1 MAKKATK
8 KTGVRKI
15 TQEELQQ
22 VNQYATAMNQLQMQ
36 IGGVEMQK
44 AELMTEMAKVR
55 IAMQEVQ
62 NALMA
67 TYGDVTVNLADGTI
81 TDNASN
87 S

>member
-8 KTGVRKI
+8 KTEVRKI
-15 TQEELQQ
+15 TQEELQE
-22 VNQYATAMNQLQMQ
+22 VNQYATAINQVQMQ

-44 AELMTEMAKVR
+44 SDLIAEMAKLR
-55 IAMQEVQ
+55 AGMQEVQ

-67 TYGDVTVNLADGTI
+67 TYGDVTVNLTDGTI

>member
-1 MAKKATK
+1 MAKKAKK
-8 KTGVRKI
+8 KTEVRKI
-15 TQEELQQ
+15 TREELEQ
-22 VNQYATAMNQLQMQ
+22 VNQYATAINQMQMQ

-44 AELMTEMAKVR
+44 ADLMSEMAKLR
-55 IAMQEVQ
+55 AGMQEMQ

-67 TYGDVTVNLADGTI
+67 TYGDVTINLADGTI

>member
-8 KTGVRKI
+8 KTEVRKI
-15 TQEELQQ
+15 TQEELQE

-36 IGGVEMQK
+36 IGGIELQK

-55 IAMQEVQ
+55 VAMQEVQ

-67 TYGDVTVNLADGTI
+67 TYGDVTVNLTDGTI

>member
-8 KTGVRKI
+8 KTEVRKI
-15 TQEELQQ
+15 TDAELQEIQ
-22 VNQYATAMNQLQMQ
+22 KHVTVMNELQMQ

-44 AELMTEMAKVR
+44 ADLMTEMGKLRAV
-55 IAMQEVQ
+55 MQELQ
-62 NALMA
+62 QALMA

-81 TDNASN
+81 TENASN

>member
-8 KTGVRKI
+8 KTEVRKI
-15 TQEELQQ
+15 TDAELQEIQ
-22 VNQYATAMNQLQMQ
+22 KHVTAMNELQMQ
-36 IGGVEMQK
+36 IGGIEMQK
-44 AELMTEMAKVR
+44 ADLMAEMAKLR
-55 IAMQEVQ
+55 AGMQEVQ

>member
-8 KTGVRKI
+8 KTEVRKI
-15 TQEELQQ
+15 TDAELQE
-22 VNQYATAMNQLQMQ
+22 VNQYATAINQVQMQ
-36 IGGVEMQK
+36 IGGVELQK
-44 AELMTEMAKVR
+44 ADLMAEMAKLR
-55 IAMQEVQ
+55 AGMQEVQ

>member
-8 KTGVRKI
+8 KTEVRKI
-15 TQEELQQ
+15 TDAELQE
-22 VNQYATAMNQLQMQ
+22 VNHYATAINQVQMQ
-36 IGGVEMQK
+36 IGGVELQK
-44 AELMTEMAKVR
+44 ADLMTEMAKLR
-55 IAMQEVQ
+55 AGMQEVQ

>member
-8 KTGVRKI
+8 KTEVRKI

>member
-8 KTGVRKI
+8 KTKVRKI
-15 TQEELQQ
+15 TQEELQE
-22 VNQYATAMNQLQMQ
+22 VNKYATVINQLQMQ

-44 AELMTEMAKVR
+44 ADLMTEMAKLR
-55 IAMQEVQ
+55 AGMQEVQ

-67 TYGDVTVNLADGTI
+67 TYGDVTVNLTDGTI

>member
-8 KTGVRKI
+8 KTEVRKI
-15 TQEELQQ
+15 TDAELQE
-22 VNQYATAMNQLQMQ
+22 VTQYATAINQVQMQ

-44 AELMTEMAKVR
+44 ADLMAEMAKLR
-55 IAMQEVQ
+55 AGMQEVQ

>member
-8 KTGVRKI
+8 KTEVRKI
-15 TQEELQQ
+15 TQEELQE
-22 VNQYATAMNQLQMQ
+22 VNQYATAINQVQMQ

-44 AELMTEMAKVR
+44 SDLIAEMTKLRAG
-55 IAMQEVQ
+55 MQEVQ

-67 TYGDVTVNLADGTI
+67 TYGDVTVNLTDGTI

>member
-8 KTGVRKI
+8 KTEVRKI
-15 TQEELQQ
+15 TDAELQE
-22 VNQYATAMNQLQMQ
+22 VNQYATAINQVQMQ
-36 IGGVEMQK
+36 IGGVELQK
-44 AELMTEMAKVR
+44 ADLMSEMAKLR
-55 IAMQEVQ
+55 AGMQEVQ

>member
-8 KTGVRKI
+8 KTEVRKI
-15 TQEELQQ
+15 TQEELQE
-22 VNQYATAMNQLQMQ
+22 VNQYATAINQMQMQ

-44 AELMTEMAKVR
+44 ADLMTEMAKLR
-55 IAMQEVQ
+55 AGMQEVQ

-67 TYGDVTVNLADGTI
+67 TYGDVTINLADGTI
-81 TDNASN
+81 TDNAGN

>member
-8 KTGVRKI
+8 KTEVRKI
-15 TQEELQQ
+15 TQEELQE

-36 IGGVEMQK
+36 IGGIELQK

-67 TYGDVTVNLADGTI
+67 TYGDVTVNLTDGTI

>member
-8 KTGVRKI
+8 KTEVRKI
-15 TQEELQQ
+15 TQEELQE

-36 IGGVEMQK
+36 IGGIELQK

-55 IAMQEVQ
+55 ISMQEVQ

-67 TYGDVTVNLADGTI
+67 TYGDVTVNLTDGTI

>member
-8 KTGVRKI
+8 KTEVRKI
-15 TQEELQQ
+15 TQEELQEI
-22 VNQYATAMNQLQMQ
+22 NQYATAMNQLQMQ
-36 IGGVEMQK
+36 IGGIELQK

-67 TYGDVTVNLADGTI
+67 TYGDVTVNLTDGTI

>member
-8 KTGVRKI
+8 KTEVRKI
-15 TQEELQQ
+15 TDAELQE
-22 VNQYATAMNQLQMQ
+22 VTQYATAINQVQMQ

-44 AELMTEMAKVR
+44 ADLMTEMAKLR
-55 IAMQEVQ
+55 AGMQEVQ

>member
-8 KTGVRKI
+8 KTEVRKI
-15 TQEELQQ
+15 TDAELQE
-22 VNQYATAMNQLQMQ
+22 VTQYATAINQVQKH

-44 AELMTEMAKVR
+44 ADLMTEMAKLR
-55 IAMQEVQ
+55 AGMQEVQ

>member
-8 KTGVRKI
+8 KTEVRKI
-15 TQEELQQ
+15 TDTELQE
-22 VNQYATAMNQLQMQ
+22 VTQYATAINQVQMQ

-44 AELMTEMAKVR
+44 ADLITEMAKLR
-55 IAMQEVQ
+55 AGMQEVQ

-67 TYGDVTVNLADGTI
+67 TYGDVTINLADGTI

>member
-44 AELMTEMAKVR
+44 AELMTEMTKVR